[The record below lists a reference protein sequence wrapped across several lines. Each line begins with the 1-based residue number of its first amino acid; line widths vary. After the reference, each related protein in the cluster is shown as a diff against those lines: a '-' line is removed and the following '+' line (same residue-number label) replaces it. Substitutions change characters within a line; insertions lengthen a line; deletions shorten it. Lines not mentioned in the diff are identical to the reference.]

1 MVVIGN
7 SFDLDRAIEN
17 QNYAYKCW
25 FNYEKDGNTMR
36 ISDADMK
43 KVLEQWSGSKTKWE
57 AKAEQDITEYSIE
70 GDYEWNSA
78 YDDGKNDAKAEA
90 TKDTVKE
97 NGKTKKGWD
106 GDAKKSI
113 GMRHANYAGATLSTA
128 GAAVSASGAGVNA
141 LVAPGT
147 FGAQAITSSAGAA
160 AGAAANEVAA
170 GYTIGNLGQNIAQQ
184 GLASN
189 QAMAET
195 TNTLKDG
202 AKSAWV
208 ITCPLVLA
216 VGILYEALAPN
227 SRKQRD
233 GLMNLKTLMETGQAN
248 MQAASLQMEQSNIEM
263 TNLSTASENNK
274 TKTEEE
280 IAAKQELIKVAQA
293 AYNAIVARV
302 KSGEPLSSTDKTKL
316 NACKGQISALQA
328 EIDALQLASI
338 EFSKVNSEAIAS
350 KKTEFDTHAQN
361 IAKEK
366 GTTDYA
372 ASFDE
377 ATRTGAIVQ
386 AVAQGLNVASGTYAA
401 IEAGIFAASGSWLFG
416 ATAWAW
422 AWMGMAIA
430 GAGMSAHGVVEQSV
444 IANQVGKEID
454 VREDAQVTIEE
465 TTVDYENKLSNM
477 VAQQEFVDL
486 GIAEL
491 SEFEQEEIQLATIP
505 TETSTKNEKKSNT
518 NNSINP
524 FNDNEQDKKKNNNP
538 FV

>member
-1 MVVIGN
+1 MAVIGN

-78 YDDGKNDAKAEA
+78 YDDGMNDAKAEA

-106 GDAKKSI
+106 GDTKKSKDI
-113 GMRHANYAGATLSTA
+113 NTATGTVTTVGAVA
-128 GAAVSASGAGVNA
+128 GAAVTAVSMGISSMTTTIAGCSNVPLGFVIA
-141 LVAPGT
+141 APLEM
-147 FGAQAITSSAGAA
+147 AI
-160 AGAAANEVAA
+160 
-170 GYTIGNLGQNIAQQ
+170 
-184 GLASN
+184 
-189 QAMAET
+189 
-195 TNTLKDG
+195 
-202 AKSAWV
+202 
-208 ITCPLVLA
+208 
-216 VGILYEALAPN
+216 GILYEATRPN
-227 SRKQRD
+227 KKENEA
-233 GLMNLKTLMETGQAN
+233 LKNLKTFMETGQAN
-248 MQAASLQMEQSNIEM
+248 LQAASLQMEQSNIEM
-263 TNLSTASENNK
+263 TNLSAASENDKNK
-274 TKTEEE
+274 TKED

-293 AYNAIVARV
+293 TYNAIVARV

-338 EFSKVNSEAIAS
+338 EFSTANSEAIAS
-350 KKTEFDTHAQN
+350 KKAEFDTHAQN

-377 ATRTGAIVQ
+377 ATKDAAKVQ
-386 AVAQGLNVASGTYAA
+386 IAA
-401 IEAGIFAASGSWLFG
+401 HSINFAASILTTVQAAMFVSPFTLF
-416 ATAWAW
+416 ALAFV
-422 AWMGMAIA
+422 GMAAA
-430 GAGMSAHGVVEQSV
+430 GAGMSAHAIVEQSM
-444 IANQVGKEID
+444 ILSDTNKELD
-454 VREDAQVTIEE
+454 VRENTQATIEE

-491 SEFEQEEIQLATIP
+491 SEFEQEEIQLANIL
-505 TETSTKNEKKSNT
+505 TETSTKEEKKSNSESST
-518 NNSINP
+518 NP
-524 FNDNEQDKKKNNNP
+524 FNDDKQVMKKNNNP
-538 FV
+538 FA

>member
-43 KVLEQWSGSKTKWE
+43 KVLDQWRGNMSNWE

-78 YDDGKNDAKAEA
+78 YDEGMNDAKAEA

-106 GDAKKSI
+106 GDTKKSKE
-113 GMRHANYAGATLSTA
+113 MNTANAAVAGAGAVGTATLSAVNPTIYTSTQQA
-128 GAAVSASGAGVNA
+128 GK
-141 LVAPGT
+141 P
-147 FGAQAITSSAGAA
+147 
-160 AGAAANEVAA
+160 
-170 GYTIGNLGQNIAQQ
+170 
-184 GLASN
+184 
-189 QAMAET
+189 
-195 TNTLKDG
+195 K
-202 AKSAWV
+202 AKGWV

-233 GLMNLKTLMETGQAN
+233 ALMNLKTLMETGQAN
-248 MQAASLQMEQSNIEM
+248 MQAASLQMVESNEEM
-263 TNLSTASENNK
+263 TRFSTESEENK
-274 TKTEEE
+274 RTTEEE

-338 EFSKVNSEAIAS
+338 EFSTTKSEAIAS
-350 KKTEFDTHAQN
+350 KKAEFDTHAQN

-377 ATRTGAIVQ
+377 TTRTGAIVQ
-386 AVAQGLNVASGTYAA
+386 AVAQGLNVVSGTYAA

-430 GAGMSAHGVVEQSV
+430 GAGMSTHGVVEQSM
-444 IANQVGKEID
+444 IANQIGKEID
-454 VREDAQVTIEE
+454 VRENTELTIEG
-465 TTVDYENKLSNM
+465 TTADYENKLSNM
-477 VAQQEFVDL
+477 VAQQEFVDT
-486 GIAEL
+486 GIAQI
-491 SEFEQEEIQLATIP
+491 SEFKQEEIQLANIP
-505 TETSTKNEKKSNT
+505 LESSIQDDEKN
-518 NNSINP
+518 P
-524 FNDNEQDKKKNNNP
+524 PPKKNNNP
-538 FV
+538 FA